1 MQTFPLTA
9 WQHFNL
15 LLAQHPEA
23 NRNFLTHTTHSIAMR
38 VRPGLSERRLRRAFA
53 QLCARH
59 DVTRLVLDLDGAKP
73 KCCIRDARAAGIGV
87 HDYSGASEEAIEGIT
102 HRHARDLL
110 PLVGHELVQLDLLL
124 FGDLGD
130 VVVFRAHA
138 CLTDAFGMTVMRDDL
153 MKFYFQVPIVT
164 SAVGYAAYYQGW
176 GRDRAMSGPLAQQFW
191 EEKLFP
197 APPPPKIGRV
207 KRGLPILQG
216 GLTWQKGAD
225 FFCDLTADQVAQ
237 LNAQAQAVGTTAFM
251 LANTAFMQ
259 TVARAGDV
267 EDVLYSLTL
276 GRHDNRL
283 FQYAGH
289 HALHPLMRFRH
300 REGQP
305 VVEAAQNHAQ
315 QWRETLD
322 HLPAIAARREGT
334 WDRRLLD
341 AGSYPRQI
349 TTGSRMPLN
358 GNRQPPDAVA
368 QPSADGTVRIWSME
382 LSEIAMPHYPGDF
395 DELVLRAEF
404 EPGRSALQFRYD
416 ADAYSEDE
424 IAGLAQDTF
433 ARLGLDV
440 GATHRFV

>member
-9 WQHFNL
+9 WQHSSL
-15 LLAQHPEA
+15 LLEQHPKA

-59 DVTRLVLDLDGAKP
+59 DVTRLVIDRNGSEA
-73 KCCIRDARAAGIGV
+73 KCCILESRASQMGV
-87 HDYSGASEEAIEGIT
+87 HDYAGAAEKDIEAIT
-102 HRHARDLL
+102 HKHARSFL
-110 PLVGHELVQLDLLL
+110 PLIGHELVQLDLLM

-130 VVVFRAHA
+130 VVVFRVHA
-138 CLTDAFGMTVMRDDL
+138 CLTDGFGMTLMRDDL

-164 SAVGYAAYYQGW
+164 SAVGYGAYYQGW
-176 GRDRAMSGPLAQQFW
+176 GKDRAMSGALAERFW
-191 EEKLFP
+191 EDKLLP
-197 APPPPKIGRV
+197 APPPPQIGRV
-207 KRGLPILQG
+207 KRGMPILQG
-216 GLTWQKGAD
+216 GLTWQTGAD
-225 FFCDLTADQVAQ
+225 YYCDLTAGQVAQ
-237 LNAQAQAVGTTAFM
+237 LSMQAQAAGTTAFM
-251 LANTAFMQ
+251 LANTAFIQ
-259 TVARAGDV
+259 TVAQAGEVD
-267 EDVLYSLTL
+267 DVLYSLTL

-300 REGQP
+300 CEGQS
-305 VVEAAQNHAQ
+305 VVDAAQNHAQ

-358 GNRQPPDAVA
+358 GNRKSSGAA
-368 QPSADGTVRIWSME
+368 ALPSEDGTVRIWSME

-424 IAGLAQDTF
+424 IAALAQDTF
-433 ARLGLDV
+433 ARLGLKV
-440 GATHRFV
+440 GSTQSFA